1 MGGYRPHPIG
11 AYGELLILNHPLFTQ
26 RRLSTIRKI
35 SFQPS
40 LLCNRTTAL
49 GHLKKL
55 VSFDWDIQDRQMICK
70 IQHVDLQ
77 LAIQLKKCFP
87 QRSFHMNTRY
97 IPTAFLKI

>member
-1 MGGYRPHPIG
+1 VGGYRPHPIG

-55 VSFDWDIQDRQMICK
+55 VSFYGFYVPELELTFPKAK
-70 IQHVDLQ
+70 IVTVVSLFHVKQINKDSPR
-77 LAIQLKKCFP
+77 FSYVVDP
-87 QRSFHMNTRY
+87 
-97 IPTAFLKI
+97 KIF

>member
-55 VSFDWDIQDRQMICK
+55 VSFYGFYVPELELTFPKAK
-70 IQHVDLQ
+70 IVTLV
-77 LAIQLKKCFP
+77 
-87 QRSFHMNTRY
+87 
-97 IPTAFLKI
+97 

>member
-1 MGGYRPHPIG
+1 MTPSFLGRFVQVMWGTLHANSISTYD
-11 AYGELLILNHPLFTQ
+11 ELLILDHPLFTQ

-55 VSFDWDIQDRQMICK
+55 VSFYGFYVPELELTFPKAK
-70 IQHVDLQ
+70 IV
-77 LAIQLKKCFP
+77 
-87 QRSFHMNTRY
+87 TVV
-97 IPTAFLKI
+97 